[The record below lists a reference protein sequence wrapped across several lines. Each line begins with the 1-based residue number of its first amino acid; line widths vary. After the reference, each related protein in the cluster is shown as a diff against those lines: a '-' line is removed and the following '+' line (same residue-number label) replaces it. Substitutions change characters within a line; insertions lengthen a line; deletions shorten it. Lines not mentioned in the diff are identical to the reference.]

1 MDNHCTEVEYKV
13 PEHTAIVSKTDLSG
27 MITYANDA
35 FVNIS
40 GYQRDELIGQPHN
53 LVRHPDMPGFAF
65 EDLWQT
71 LESGKPWRGIVKNR
85 TKDGGYYWV
94 QATVVPIKKSGKVTG
109 YMSVRYAATAEQI
122 AQACALYAGTA
133 PGRRNK
139 LGLSRILSIRS
150 GYVLG
155 SIFVVLLLVI
165 GGIIGIGTIS
175 ASTDHLYDAHH
186 RSLGRLA
193 AVDDID
199 RQARD
204 IRLMLSNSA
213 TSAIKPLQWQTGE
226 FEPSII
232 LQDMRAVSDDM
243 LRINTLIGLLNQHA
257 DTSSQFRTDLQAQLS
272 ALLAKIELRRQ
283 QVIAQSA
290 SQLQDVSLQHQRI
303 EEISLLGIAL
313 GIVTVLLFGW
323 VFIRVIVNPLK
334 AAILNF
340 DKMSEGDLTGDVP
353 LDGAG
358 ETGQLIRSSVIM
370 QMHLKVV
377 LDELHLLAKNI
388 DVNCLNLNT
397 ALFEISDHSEVQHDK
412 LLEAKSFMSMD
423 FTYELASQLDN
434 VKQLLLQHSA
444 QLKTDTPLTDCV
456 ENVANLNKLQTYALE
471 DFLEKIDQILELI
484 MSNRQETQEAYVMS
498 ARLHEI
504 AGQLNSLVSYFVPE
518 GRAYNG

>member
-13 PEHTAIVSKTDLSG
+13 PEHTAIVSKTDLNG

-35 FVNIS
+35 FVSIS

-65 EDLWQT
+65 EDLWKT

-94 QATVVPIKKSGKVTG
+94 QATVVPIKKAGKVIG
-109 YMSVRYAATAEQI
+109 YMSVRYAATPEQI
-122 AQACALYAGTA
+122 SQACMLYAGKA
-133 PGRRNK
+133 PNVRNK
-139 LGLSRILSIRS
+139 LELSRVFSIRS

-175 ASTDHLYDAHH
+175 SSTDYLFDAHH
-186 RSLGRLA
+186 RDLGKLA

-204 IRLMLSNSA
+204 IRLALSSPA
-213 TSAIKPLQWQTGE
+213 AQEVKPLQWHSGT
-226 FEPSII
+226 FESSIV
-232 LQDMRAVSDDM
+232 LQDMRVISDDM
-243 LRINTLIGLLNQHA
+243 LRINTLISLVNRHA
-257 DTSSQFRTDLQAQLS
+257 DTDDQLRTDLQSQLTV
-272 ALLAKIELRRQ
+272 LLEKIEQRRQ
-283 QVIAQSA
+283 QVVAQSA
-290 SQLQDVSLQHQRI
+290 SQLLAVSVKHQRI
-303 EEISLLGIAL
+303 EEISLLGITL
-313 GIVTVLLFGW
+313 GIATVLLFGW
-323 VFIRVIVNPLK
+323 VFIRVIVNPLN

-388 DVNCLNLNT
+388 DMNCLNLNT

-423 FTYELASQLDN
+423 FTYELASQLES
-434 VKQLLLQHSA
+434 VKQLLMQYGEQLSA
-444 QLKTDTPLTDCV
+444 DAKLTECV
-456 ENVANLNKLQTYALE
+456 EHVSNLNKLQTYALE

-498 ARLHEI
+498 ARLHEV
-504 AGQLNSLVSYFVPE
+504 AGQLNLLVSYFVPE